1 LGGNARR
8 KSCQQ
13 SVGPRWHPSG
23 NLAIATVH
31 VIPNRAEGPVRN
43 LLYAGADRT
52 RLPAVLDRSKTPEHH
67 ESPARLCFFH
77 SICETDT
84 RSLITDH
91 ETTRPLTTN
100 HCPTPMGK
108 IHVLSET
115 VANKIAAGEVV
126 ERPASVV
133 KELLEN
139 SLDAGATRIR
149 INVEA
154 GGKRL
159 IQITDNGCGMVRDDA
174 MLAFE
179 RHATSKMKDA
189 EDLLSIATLGFRGE
203 ALPAI
208 ASVSR
213 LRLETRVAGEA
224 AGTVVEINGG
234 KIARVEEAGL
244 PEGTSITVRDLFFN
258 TPARKKFLKA
268 ESTELSHIASLV
280 THYALAHPEKHF
292 ELHSATNAMLVAPAV
307 AGHSERV
314 YQVFGKETLEQLIPI
329 AAAQPLERVGL
340 PQPPPWRR
348 EEVQTDEDGAV
359 QKKEPGEMR
368 VSGFVSKPEI
378 QKLNR
383 NSIFVFVNGRL
394 IRDRLVQHGLTE
406 AYRNI
411 IPPAVYP
418 VVLLFL
424 ELPAEEVDVNV
435 HPSKTE
441 VRFRQQSVMHD
452 FVRDSVRAALMKA
465 RPAPQ
470 FVTEIRAHATA
481 GEALTPGSGWEASSA
496 VQSGEEIA
504 AQAFAAGEQASAG
517 LYEPGAGAG
526 ERFAL
531 QAPLAPPISARF
543 QFSGGIAVEAN
554 AGIALARQLET
565 IPDNG
570 CAPALE
576 VREEE
581 PTLSSLGTLKPLGQ
595 IRNSFILAVNEDGLW
610 IIDQHVAHERVLFER
625 VLKQRSAQ
633 RVESQRLLMPII
645 VELSPAQQAVFTE
658 ISDELQHNGF
668 EVEAFGARS
677 VAVKVAPAG
686 VEAPAVEHML
696 HELLE
701 LISREE
707 QSLNLEKIRARI
719 AASIACHA
727 AIKVN
732 MPLEQ
737 NKMDWLLAELAKT
750 DHPMSCPHGRPVVL
764 RYSVKDIQKAFKRI

>member
-1 LGGNARR
+1 
-8 KSCQQ
+8 
-13 SVGPRWHPSG
+13 
-23 NLAIATVH
+23 
-31 VIPNRAEGPVRN
+31 
-43 LLYAGADRT
+43 
-52 RLPAVLDRSKTPEHH
+52 
-67 ESPARLCFFH
+67 
-77 SICETDT
+77 
-84 RSLITDH
+84 
-91 ETTRPLTTN
+91 
-100 HCPTPMGK
+100 MGR
-108 IHVLSET
+108 IHVLPEH

-139 SLDAGATRIR
+139 ALDAGATRIK
-149 INVEA
+149 ISIEA
-154 GGKRL
+154 GGKKL

-179 RHATSKMKDA
+179 RHATSKIKDA
-189 EDLLSIATLGFRGE
+189 EDLLSVATLGFRGE
-203 ALPAI
+203 ALPSI

-213 LRLETRVAGEA
+213 LRLETRA
-224 AGTVVEINGG
+224 ADGPESESGTVIEINGG
-234 KIARVEEAGL
+234 RMARVEEAGL
-244 PEGTSITVRDLFFN
+244 PVGTSITVRDLFFN
-258 TPARKKFLKA
+258 TPARRKFLKA

-292 ELHSATNAMLVAPAV
+292 ELHSATNAMLIAPPV
-307 AGHSERV
+307 AGYSERV
-314 YQVFGKETLEQLIPI
+314 YQVFGKETLDQLIAV
-329 AAAQPLERVGL
+329 AAMQTLERVGL

-348 EEVQTDEDGAV
+348 QEQEEDEEGGRGASPT
-359 QKKEPGEMR
+359 PGEMR
-368 VSGFVSKPEI
+368 IHGFVSKPEI

-383 NSIFVFVNGRL
+383 NSIYIFVNGRL

-411 IPPAVYP
+411 IPPTVYP

-424 ELPAEEVDVNV
+424 ELPAGEVDVNV

-470 FVTEIRAHATA
+470 FTTEIRAHATA
-481 GEALTPGSGWEASSA
+481 SSSLTPGARDWEVSSGVAS
-496 VQSGEEIA
+496 
-504 AQAFAAGEQASAG
+504 AAGTAAAG
-517 LYEPGAGAG
+517 PAPYEPAPGGG
-526 ERFAL
+526 FAL
-531 QAPLAPPISARF
+531 QAPVAPPVSARF
-543 QFSGGIAVEAN
+543 QFEGGIAVEAN
-554 AGIALARQLET
+554 AAIPVARGLET
-565 IPDNG
+565 RAVESIPDNG

-576 VREEE
+576 VSEEE
-581 PTLSSLGTLKPLGQ
+581 PTLASLATLRPMGQ

-625 VLKQRSAQ
+625 VLKQRAAQ
-633 RVESQRLLMPII
+633 KVESQRLLMPM
-645 VELSPAQQAVFTE
+645 VLELSPAQQAVFAE
-658 ISDELQHNGF
+658 IAEELQHNGF
-668 EVEAFGARS
+668 EAEPFGARS

-686 VEAPAVEHML
+686 VDAAAVEHML
-696 HELLE
+696 HELLDQ
-701 LISREE
+701 ISREE

-737 NKMDWLLAELAKT
+737 NKMEWLLAELAKT
-750 DHPMSCPHGRPVVL
+750 EHPMSCPHGRPVVL
-764 RYSVKDIQKAFKRI
+764 RYSVKEIQQAFKRI